1 MRKRRRQKK
10 FTSKIAAVAVIV
22 VIITLSA
29 AIFAYIHFATRT
41 VAIQTGPTTVSVDP
55 TSTILQ
61 TAKIGQVIQVNINVT
76 NAHNLWGWQLNN
88 LAFNPDVLNLTQVL
102 EGPFL
107 KTGGPTFFLTTLN
120 DTNWL
125 QKGLVA
131 STNEALNVNATT
143 SGSGIILTLKF
154 VVIAAGT
161 SPIIINGPN
170 GIYENSSLGL
180 YDNYEIEPIP
190 GTVTGDFQPINCT
203 VTNGQITIDNIAS

>member
-1 MRKRRRQKK
+1 MRKRRRHKSN
-10 FTSKIAAVAVIV
+10 SKIAAVAVIA
-22 VIITLSA
+22 VIIALSLA
-29 AIFAYIHFATRT
+29 VFAYIHYATPA

-76 NAHNLWGWQLNN
+76 NAHDLWGWELNN
-88 LAFNPDVLNLTQVL
+88 LAFNPAVLNLTQVL

-107 KTGGPTFFLTTLN
+107 KTGGSTFFLTTLN

-131 STNEALNVNATT
+131 STNEAINVNATT
-143 SGSGIILTLKF
+143 SGSGVILTLKF

-161 SPIIINGPN
+161 SPITINGPN
-170 GIYENSSLGL
+170 GIYENSSLEL
-180 YDNYEIEPIP
+180 YNNHEIEPIP
-190 GTVTGDFQPINCT
+190 GVTTGDMQPINCT
-203 VTNGQITIDNIAS
+203 VTNGQITIDSIAS

>member
-1 MRKRRRQKK
+1 MRKRRRHK
-10 FTSKIAAVAVIV
+10 FSGKIAAVAVIA
-22 VIITLSA
+22 VIITLSV
-29 AIFAYIHFATRT
+29 AIFAYIHYATLT
-41 VAIQTGPTTVSVDP
+41 AAIQTGPTTVSVDP

-88 LAFNPDVLNLTQVL
+88 LAFNPAVLNLTQVL

-131 STNEALNVNATT
+131 STNEAINVNATT

-154 VVIAAGT
+154 AVIAAGT

-180 YDNYEIEPIP
+180 YNNHEFEPIP
-190 GTVTGDFQPINCT
+190 GMETGDMQPINCT
-203 VTNGQITIDNIAS
+203 VTNGQITIDSIAS